1 MKKPSRTL
9 IGIAWLVFFI
19 SLILILDVRYSGEKA
34 LVNQLRISTPS
45 WVSGIAEKIG
55 GIFSSEKTQYS
66 APRVVTKQQVVDE
79 ESTVI
84 NAVEK
89 VSPAVVSIV
98 VKTVSFD
105 FFSGPITSDQGI
117 GTGFIVDSNG
127 LIVTNSHVVDDPRG
141 EYTVVMNDGTTYE
154 VSKIHMDEVSDLA
167 ILEISARGL
176 PAVEFA
182 DSDGLKVGQMAI
194 AIGNALGQYQN
205 TVTVGVISGI
215 SRQLQATSGFGDV
228 KTYENVIQTDAAL
241 NPGNSGGPLVNS
253 TGQVIGIN
261 VATSIGADNIS
272 FAIPVNTLVPI
283 LDGFLAEGRIV
294 RPYLGVTYT
303 MVTSEISEIRDM
315 PVGAF
320 ISTVVPQSPASK
332 AGLERGDIITKI
344 NGAELNEENSLSS
357 VISKSKVGD
366 KLNLVVDRLGK
377 ELNLTAEAEAAPE
390 NFN

>member
-1 MKKPSRTL
+1 MKKPSKTL

-19 SLILILDVRYSGEKA
+19 SLILILDVRYSGDKA
-34 LVNQLRISTPS
+34 LVNQMRISTPS
-45 WVSGIAEKIG
+45 WVSGIAGRVGRFFGSREI
-55 GIFSSEKTQYS
+55 QYS

-84 NAVEK
+84 KAVEK
-89 VSPAVVSIV
+89 VSPAVVSII
-98 VKTVSFD
+98 VKTISFD
-105 FFSGPITSDQGI
+105 FFTGPVTSDQGI
-117 GTGFIVDSNG
+117 GTGFIVDPNG

-141 EYTVVMNDGTTYE
+141 EYTVVLNDGKTYE
-154 VSKIHMDEVSDLA
+154 VSKIHLDEVSDLA
-167 ILEISARGL
+167 ILEISARNL
-176 PAVEFA
+176 PTVEFA
-182 DSDGLKVGQMAI
+182 DSDTLKVGQMAI

-253 TGQVIGIN
+253 AGQVVGIN
-261 VATSIGADNIS
+261 VATTIGADNIS
-272 FAIPVNTLVPI
+272 FAIPVNTLMPI
-283 LDGFLAEGRIV
+283 LDGFLKEGRIV

-303 MVTSEISEIRDM
+303 MITPEISQIRDM

-332 AGLERGDIITKI
+332 AGLKRGDIITKV
-344 NGAELNEENSLSS
+344 NDTELNEKNSLSS
-357 VISKSKVGD
+357 VISKTKVGD
-366 KLNLVVDRLGK
+366 KISLTVDRQGKKINLV
-377 ELNLTAEAEAAPE
+377 AEIEAAPE
-390 NFN
+390 NFR